1 MSLITRRQYPSVK
14 TNPEDGNT
22 LQIDST
28 QAPSKSQLLSTGIDK
43 LILKLYGKSR
53 DPEYTNNPE
62 KELSWKS
69 HISQLQNIV

>member
-53 DPEYTNNPE
+53 DPE
-62 KELSWKS
+62 
-69 HISQLQNIV
+69 